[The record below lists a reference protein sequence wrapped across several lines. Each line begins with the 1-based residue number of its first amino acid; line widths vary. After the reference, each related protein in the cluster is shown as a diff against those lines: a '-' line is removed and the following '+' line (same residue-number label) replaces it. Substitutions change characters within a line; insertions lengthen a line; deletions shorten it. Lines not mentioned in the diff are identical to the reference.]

1 MEAICLP
8 GEGNNPSVADVQ
20 FHAVSST
27 PSLCM
32 FDVSLQ
38 QSAVIG
44 RIDSSEHFDI
54 MSK

>member
-1 MEAICLP
+1 MQLA
-8 GEGNNPSVADVQ
+8 AHQ
-20 FHAVSST
+20 A
-27 PSLCM
+27 CM

-44 RIDSSEHFDI
+44 RIDSSEDFDI